1 MTELVV
7 DLSWKLGRGVGN
19 FSLWEPSSI
28 RKKFTN
34 SRQLGNTQKRN
45 NGQIPVC
52 EVRRKKSLEVTDQ
65 QVWESESEEKA
76 QIQEIRG
83 NCPEKKSWP
92 NGLVCKAQGRKVLKS
107 QIQVWESESEEKT

>member
-1 MTELVV
+1 MIERSECLTELVV

-34 SRQLGNTQKRN
+34 SRQLGHTQKRN
-45 NGQIPVC
+45 YGQIPVC

-76 QIQEIRG
+76 QIQGIRG
-83 NCPEKKSWP
+83 DCPKREIM
-92 NGLVCKAQGRKVLKS
+92 
-107 QIQVWESESEEKT
+107 QICQMV